1 MEDLYQP
8 ERWREAYA
16 ILGTGAAALAGL
28 IIVAASVRA
37 DQIMAVPHWR
47 LLARNTTMSMIT
59 IMIGSILVHLPQ
71 QPAVLGAELMTF
83 NLVCGM
89 LLPGR
94 VIVHVLRKHSELS
107 LHVPTIAAALYV
119 LAAAGGLSLL
129 LHRGGGMYLTTAAY
143 LAYLPLG
150 VLNAYKLLLPQRLL

>member
-1 MEDLYQP
+1 M
-8 ERWREAYA
+8 

-37 DQIMAVPHWR
+37 DRIMAVPHWR
-47 LLARNTTMSMIT
+47 LLAGNTTMSMIT
-59 IMIGSILVHLPQ
+59 IMIGSILVQLPQ
-71 QPAVLGAELMTF
+71 TPSALGAELMTL
-83 NLVCGM
+83 NLVCGI

-94 VIVHVLRKHSELS
+94 VIVYVLRKRADLS
-107 LHVPTIAAALYV
+107 LHVPAIAALLYAL
-119 LAAAGGLSLL
+119 AGAGGLSLL

-150 VLNAYKLLLPQRLL
+150 VLNAYKLLLPKF